1 MAQLLCLI
9 FVKINTGESFVN
21 FGPLKSQLCICI
33 WGSTK
38 CLYLGVHKVSVFGG
52 PQSVCIWGS
61 TKYLYLGVHKVS
73 VFGGPQSICIW
84 GSTKYLYLGVH
95 KSWWSTCYF
104 RQTTKIEQIMDSLI
118 VETHVVH
125 ACMHFIT
132 S

>member
-1 MAQLLCLI
+1 MLNFCENQ
-9 FVKINTGESFVN
+9 SFVN

-52 PQSVCIWGS
+52 PQSICIWGS

-95 KSWWSTCYF
+95 KVSVF
-104 RQTTKIEQIMDSLI
+104 GGPQIM
-118 VETHVVH
+118 VEHMLLQTNNENR
-125 ACMHFIT
+125 ANYGFFNC
-132 S
+132 